1 MAETAEME
9 VERLKKECAN
19 MVKVLKALE
28 EEELE
33 TQIQN
38 RILAREAL
46 VCGYEPNVVEPAP
59 PKRRRAPAKKKEAT
73 PH

>member
-1 MAETAEME
+1 ME
-9 VERLKKECAN
+9 VERLKIECAN
-19 MVKVLKALE
+19 MIKALNALE

-46 VCGYEPNVVEPAP
+46 DCGYEPNMIEPPP

>member
-9 VERLKKECAN
+9 VERLKMECAN
-19 MVKVLKALE
+19 MIKFLKALE

-46 VCGYEPNVVEPAP
+46 VCGYEPSIIEPPP
-59 PKRRRAPAKKKEAT
+59 PKRRRAPAKKKEAA
-73 PH
+73 PL